1 MSYPSMYLRN
11 INKKQI
17 RSLFSNL
24 LIPGQ
29 DHRWLEPILT
39 AQGTRRSHPG
49 QAPSNRGSLTPT
61 PSLPPTGTMQT
72 HQFTSQARL
81 WAVGGNQSPRKK
93 THTEVGRMGE
103 LHTESGSIWE
113 SIFFPSHQCYKERT
127 LFKDLLHCVC
137 FSLLFKS
144 LLIPQGIWIKLYC

>member
-113 SIFFPSHQCYKERT
+113 SIF
-127 LFKDLLHCVC
+127 
-137 FSLLFKS
+137 S
-144 LLIPQGIWIKLYC
+144 LLINVIRKGHYSRTYYTVFVSVYCLNLF